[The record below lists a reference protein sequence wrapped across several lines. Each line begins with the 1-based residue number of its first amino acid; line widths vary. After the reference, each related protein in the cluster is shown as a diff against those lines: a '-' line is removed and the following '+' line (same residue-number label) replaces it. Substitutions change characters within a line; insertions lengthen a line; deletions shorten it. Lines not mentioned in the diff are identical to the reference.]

1 MNIYSND
8 CRSRSWD
15 RSYCIS
21 EKVDVRIGS
30 WLCRNALPE
39 VSMRRDFGRVALLEH
54 FFGLDYALIAA
65 MSG

>member
-30 WLCRNALPE
+30 RADVAPLVFDVCFTPE
-39 VSMRRDFGRVALLEH
+39 KQTFATRP
-54 FFGLDYALIAA
+54 
-65 MSG
+65 

>member
-1 MNIYSND
+1 MRDFGLLPAQLPN
-8 CRSRSWD
+8 
-15 RSYCIS
+15 
-21 EKVDVRIGS
+21 VRGS
-30 WLCRNALPE
+30 WLCRNALAE